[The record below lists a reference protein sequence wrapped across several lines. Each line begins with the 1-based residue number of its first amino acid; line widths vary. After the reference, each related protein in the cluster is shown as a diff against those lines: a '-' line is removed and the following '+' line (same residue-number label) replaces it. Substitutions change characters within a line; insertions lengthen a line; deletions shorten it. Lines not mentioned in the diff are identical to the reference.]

1 MINSVD
7 VFLNHSDKRY
17 LVGKL
22 ALNNRKIYFEY
33 DEEFIKT
40 GIEISPYKLPLKKDL
55 QVCDDRVFDGLFGVF
70 ADSLPDG
77 WGKLLLDRHLMSKG
91 VNFKSISQIDRLCY
105 VGKYGIGALEYEPI
119 LAKYED
125 INSLVILDDIADSS
139 IDILEGSSYE
149 MLETLLAIGGSSAG
163 ARPKI
168 MAQIDEQDNIIH
180 GSQSLKDGF
189 EHYIIK
195 FANSSDAKNSG
206 KIEYIY
212 SQMARE
218 AKIEMP
224 KTKLLEGQKSSY
236 FAIKRF
242 DREGDSR
249 VHIHSVAGLVHSD
262 FRIPVLDYDDLLSL
276 CFYITKDINEVIKLY
291 RLAVFNLFAHN
302 RDDHAKNFSFLLGS
316 DNSWRLAPAYDLT
329 YSFGVG
335 VEHSTTYMN
344 EGKTPTI
351 RHLEVLAK
359 KHGIREHKS
368 IIDEIKS
375 AVMRFGSFAKDV
387 DLDKKEADKLDGIF
401 RDLMRVIM
409 VT

>member
-1 MINSVD
+1 VINSVD
-7 VFLNHSDKRY
+7 VFLNHSDNRHF
-17 LVGKL
+17 VGKL
-22 ALNNRKIYFEY
+22 ALSSRKIYFEY

-40 GIEISPYKLPLKKDL
+40 GIQISPYKLPLKKDL

-125 INSLVILDDIADSS
+125 INNLVILDDIADSS

-168 MAQIDEQDNIIH
+168 IAQIDEQSNIIH

-224 KTKLLEGQKSSY
+224 KTKLLKGQKNSY

-242 DREGDSR
+242 D
-249 VHIHSVAGLVHSD
+249 
-262 FRIPVLDYDDLLSL
+262 
-276 CFYITKDINEVIKLY
+276 
-291 RLAVFNLFAHN
+291 
-302 RDDHAKNFSFLLGS
+302 
-316 DNSWRLAPAYDLT
+316 
-329 YSFGVG
+329 
-335 VEHSTTYMN
+335 
-344 EGKTPTI
+344 
-351 RHLEVLAK
+351 
-359 KHGIREHKS
+359 
-368 IIDEIKS
+368 
-375 AVMRFGSFAKDV
+375 
-387 DLDKKEADKLDGIF
+387 
-401 RDLMRVIM
+401 
-409 VT
+409 